1 MTHPRGR
8 RSTTPVPT
16 SAPNPEDSLTNHME
30 HPIVLPRRLDIA
42 GERSTSGI
50 SITWAP
56 TAQRLDIS
64 GWHSSFVGIEGDS
77 FTLREFL
84 DRLGITEKDCAKA
97 FR

>member
-1 MTHPRGR
+1 M
-8 RSTTPVPT
+8 
-16 SAPNPEDSLTNHME
+16 
-30 HPIVLPRRLDIA
+30 PRRLDIA

-50 SITWAP
+50 SITWTP

-64 GWHSSFVGIEGDS
+64 GWHSSFAGIEGDS

-97 FR
+97 FRRASNKPC